1 MANPVIVAETARLV
15 LRRELDGDRLVWL
28 EHMNTPAVMDHLG
41 GPQTIEQV
49 AAGFERMATTE
60 VDGALPFALVALKDQ
75 GTLIGK
81 CGLAVIEAAAAPAAL
96 QGQVQLGWTLRADYW
111 GRGLAREAAEAAIA
125 LAFERFGLTTLYGQT
140 SERNVPSWRLMER
153 LGMRRRVELD
163 YHDPEFAP
171 KDNPTVI
178 YSLDVAQWRAGS
190 ADASSFT
197 ARPSAWCC
205 ATGGPSTGLN
215 SFAIPIR

>member
-1 MANPVIVAETARLV
+1 MTNPVIVAETARLV
-15 LRRELDGDRLVWL
+15 LRRELDGDRVVWL

-60 VDGALPFALVALKDQ
+60 VEGVLPFTLVALKGE

-96 QGQVQLGWTLRADYW
+96 RGQVQLGWTLRADYW
-111 GRGLAREAAEAAIA
+111 GQGYAREAAEAAIA
-125 LAFERFGLTTLYGQT
+125 LAFDRFGLARVYGQT

-153 LGMRRRVELD
+153 LGMRRRAELD

-171 KDNPTVI
+171 QDNPTVI
-178 YSLDVAQWRAGS
+178 YSLDAAEWRAG
-190 ADASSFT
+190 AVRAH
-197 ARPSAWCC
+197 
-205 ATGGPSTGLN
+205 G
-215 SFAIPIR
+215 